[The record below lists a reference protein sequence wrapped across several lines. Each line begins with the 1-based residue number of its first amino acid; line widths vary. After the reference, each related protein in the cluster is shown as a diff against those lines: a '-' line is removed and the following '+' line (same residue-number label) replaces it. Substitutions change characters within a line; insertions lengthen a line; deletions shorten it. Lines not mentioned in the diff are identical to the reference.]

1 MTLPFENDTRII
13 VKKLAKAD
21 LKEHKLKTLI
31 TAIIIVIAT
40 CLMATVFSILV
51 NDALKQSTQAP
62 YHAMFRAVSE
72 DTKNKLQ
79 TDNDFETVHEAN
91 HNEAMTIYDVLCYS
105 KDRCHLSHEFV
116 NINSLSSVRTGNLS
130 PNRGFFQ
137 NTADFFNG
145 KTVELRNA
153 CISLSG
159 KELEK
164 GDVAF
169 KLNLF
174 PFLPIIIRFWE
185 ADDEFPASLQIL
197 ADRNTLDY
205 MHYET
210 LMFALTHLFSRLKEE
225 MRIEKG

>member
-1 MTLPFENDTRII
+1 MTKALTNYDKIKISTAHVFLQYNQATMIHKYSLDYNSDWLYITFINRTYRINR
-13 VKKLAKAD
+13 
-21 LKEHKLKTLI
+21 KTGS
-31 TAIIIVIAT
+31 VQW
-40 CLMATVFSILV
+40 S
-51 NDALKQSTQAP
+51 
-62 YHAMFRAVSE
+62 
-72 DTKNKLQ
+72 
-79 TDNDFETVHEAN
+79 DNDFEIIHEAN

-105 KDRCHLSHEFV
+105 KDRCHLSHEFI

-130 PNRGFFQ
+130 TSSGFFQ

-153 CISLSG
+153 CIALSE

-210 LMFALTHLFSRLKEE
+210 LMFALTHLFSRLNEE
-225 MRIEKG
+225 MRNEKR

>member
-1 MTLPFENDTRII
+1 MINTITNYEKTKISMANIFLQYDQKAMIKKFSLEHDPDWLSLTFVNRIYRI
-13 VKKLAKAD
+13 NRQTGSVQW
-21 LKEHKLKTLI
+21 
-31 TAIIIVIAT
+31 
-40 CLMATVFSILV
+40 S
-51 NDALKQSTQAP
+51 NDA
-62 YHAMFRAVSE
+62 
-72 DTKNKLQ
+72 
-79 TDNDFETVHEAN
+79 FETVYEADY
-91 HNEAMTIYDVLCYS
+91 NEAMTIYDVLCYS

-137 NTADFFNG
+137 NTADFFIG

-174 PFLPIIIRFWE
+174 PFFPIIIRFWE

>member
-1 MTLPFENDTRII
+1 MTKALTNYDKIKISTAHVFLQYNQATMIHKYSLDYNSDWLYITFINRTYRINR
-13 VKKLAKAD
+13 
-21 LKEHKLKTLI
+21 KTGS
-31 TAIIIVIAT
+31 VQW
-40 CLMATVFSILV
+40 S
-51 NDALKQSTQAP
+51 
-62 YHAMFRAVSE
+62 
-72 DTKNKLQ
+72 
-79 TDNDFETVHEAN
+79 DNDFETVHEAN

-169 KLNLF
+169 VTSPFSCDILFQDMEKLRNQL
-174 PFLPIIIRFWE
+174 
-185 ADDEFPASLQIL
+185 
-197 ADRNTLDY
+197 DR
-205 MHYET
+205 
-210 LMFALTHLFSRLKEE
+210 KEE
-225 MRIEKG
+225 NVHTEKVIHIFLSDEDSISFS

>member
-1 MTLPFENDTRII
+1 MTKAINNYDKTKISMAHVFLQYDQATMIHKYSLDYNSDWLYITFINRTYRINR
-13 VKKLAKAD
+13 
-21 LKEHKLKTLI
+21 KTGS
-31 TAIIIVIAT
+31 VQW
-40 CLMATVFSILV
+40 S
-51 NDALKQSTQAP
+51 
-62 YHAMFRAVSE
+62 
-72 DTKNKLQ
+72 
-79 TDNDFETVHEAN
+79 DNDFETVHEAN
-91 HNEAMTIYDVLCYS
+91 HNEAMTI
-105 KDRCHLSHEFV
+105 
-116 NINSLSSVRTGNLS
+116 
-130 PNRGFFQ
+130 
-137 NTADFFNG
+137 
-145 KTVELRNA
+145 ELRNA

>member
-1 MTLPFENDTRII
+1 MSKNFDDLLSKLRVAET
-13 VKKLAKAD
+13 KKLSVAVAQDEPVLEAVKAAKDRGIAD
-21 LKEHKLKTLI
+21 
-31 TAIIIVIAT
+31 A
-40 CLMATVFSILV
+40 ILV
-51 NDALKQSTQAP
+51 GDKSKIKEVAAKIDMDLT
-62 YHAMFRAVSE
+62 
-72 DTKNKLQ
+72 
-79 TDNDFETVHEAN
+79 DFEIIHEAN

-105 KDRCHLSHEFV
+105 KDRCHLSHEFI

-130 PNRGFFQ
+130 TSSGFFQ

-153 CISLSG
+153 CIALSG

-210 LMFALTHLFSRLKEE
+210 LMFALTHLFSRLNEE
-225 MRIEKG
+225 MRNEKR

>member
-1 MTLPFENDTRII
+1 MTKALNNYDKTKISMAHVFLQYDQATMIHKYSLDYNSDWLYVTFINRTYRINR
-13 VKKLAKAD
+13 
-21 LKEHKLKTLI
+21 KTGS
-31 TAIIIVIAT
+31 VQW
-40 CLMATVFSILV
+40 S
-51 NDALKQSTQAP
+51 
-62 YHAMFRAVSE
+62 
-72 DTKNKLQ
+72 
-79 TDNDFETVHEAN
+79 DNDFEIVHEAN

-210 LMFALTHLFSRLKEE
+210 LMFALTHLFSRLNEE
-225 MRIEKG
+225 MRNEKR